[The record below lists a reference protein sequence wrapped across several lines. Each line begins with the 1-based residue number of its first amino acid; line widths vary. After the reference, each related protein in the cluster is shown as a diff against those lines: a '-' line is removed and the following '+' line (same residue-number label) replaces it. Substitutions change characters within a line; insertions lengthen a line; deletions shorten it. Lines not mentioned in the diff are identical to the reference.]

1 MNADEM
7 MYELGLKKWKIIAI
21 KLNWCINATL
31 KMNIGEY
38 FSSNRMGLE
47 M

>member
-7 MYELGLKKWKIIAI
+7 MYELGFVIAI
-21 KLNWCINATL
+21 KLNWCFNATL